1 MPFKSELQGVSLF
14 DGAKLG
20 VFFEMAKDLG
30 FFCNFAV
37 KFCFDS

>member
-1 MPFKSELQGVSLF
+1 MSVPFKSELQGVSLF

-30 FFCNFAV
+30 FFL
-37 KFCFDS
+37 